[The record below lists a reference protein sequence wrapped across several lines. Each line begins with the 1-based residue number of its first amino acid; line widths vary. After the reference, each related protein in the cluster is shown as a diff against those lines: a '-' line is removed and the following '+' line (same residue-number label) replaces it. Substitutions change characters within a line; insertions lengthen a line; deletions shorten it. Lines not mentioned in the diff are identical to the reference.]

1 MNSTSYTKNYYS
13 VADII
18 VTQEKIPC
26 VAEMDLLGMGGLDST
41 FDQEH
46 VKLGEKLELPLW
58 YAIECRAQR
67 SRTLKFQVPDIFKS
81 RLKDICEAD
90 ALAVDLGRMSKY
102 FYAFGQYIV
111 PYDQSGTVSS
121 MLYNTCRAR
130 CRALVDLSKDVSR
143 ELKNAQKFEYIE
155 TEMYL
160 EGCATNEAFA
170 KWLKGRASLLQ
181 APLMVANHQKRRR
194 AQLDA
199 DFDDNPRLSKS
210 PRI

>member
-18 VTQEKIPC
+18 VTHEKIPC
-26 VAEMDLLGMGGLDST
+26 VAEVDLLGMGGLDST
-41 FDQEH
+41 FDQEN
-46 VKLGEKLELPLW
+46 VKSGEKLELPLW

-102 FYAFGQYIV
+102 FYTLGQYIV

-130 CRALVDLSKDVSR
+130 CRSLIDLSKDVSR
-143 ELKNAQKFEYIE
+143 ELKNSLKFEYIE

-160 EGCATNEAFA
+160 AGCATNEAFS
-170 KWLKGRASLLQ
+170 KWLRGRAALLQ
-181 APLMVANHQKRRR
+181 APLMVSNHQKRRR